1 MLSYILNE
9 VEEFSIRKPSA
20 SCILTNILISDLISK
35 FEFSINNSQL
45 TLNNLPHLCEKIK
58 IGVGKNKI

>member
-1 MLSYILNE
+1 MSSNILIE
-9 VEEFSIRKPSA
+9 VEEFSIRKA
-20 SCILTNILISDLISK
+20 FGFVYFDKHFN
-35 FEFSINNSQL
+35 FRINNSQL